1 MVGASADWRRLPAAM
16 DSGCPGRGSNPLM
29 APLYMKPRPPVM
41 TPEGVPSEWVTD
53 TAIPCASATARWVVC
68 GYSGLAPSAERRSEE
83 RRVGKECGST
93 CRSRWSPYH
102 EKKKKRNRHNRDH
115 ENID

>member
-68 GYSGLAPSAERRSEE
+68 GYSGLAPSAQPVRSEE
-83 RRVGKECGST
+83 HTSELQSLMRISYAVFCL
-93 CRSRWSPYH
+93 
-102 EKKKKRNRHNRDH
+102 KKKNQT
-115 ENID
+115 